1 MRDSLK
7 VLAVLLTVVVVAGG
21 SDGKSSLSVPPTDC
35 DVVAVSEGTPVGSEM
50 YVFHLPSYVSN
61 VTVVSPHENV
71 LEDWGVRVDSDSGQV
86 IAIGRLDREERD
98 WVQIDAFITDYSTVD
113 AEPLSVSVC
122 LNITDENDCSPE
134 WTMQPY
140 PYLAAV
146 TPGVPPGT
154 AVYQLTAHD
163 ADLHPNNV
171 FSFYEIAGRSQFFQ
185 LNATYGT
192 ISTRG
197 RPLVAG
203 QEYDITVMAQDTAG
217 NQSPRVTV
225 SILAGRRPPQF
236 FREEYTVDVDEN
248 QPVGTIVL
256 TVQAKSFAD
265 LPVTYSFVGGG
276 SSAFSLND
284 TTGAMTVVSPLSYD
298 VMSSTIYLN
307 VLAAELGFHGMAS
320 ITRVTIHLREVDETT
335 VPPPITLPATTVPP
349 PTTVTTDVAS
359 TRGTTTASQAQTT
372 MAATVPPTSGALW
385 TTQLHPHTSATDML
399 TTSDRVNVTSATNS
413 SSTTPITPSNKTIDP
428 TVPVS
433 VTYQATS
440 EYNVSSTTAS
450 STHTSNS
457 SHTSM
462 TPTATSLSPTTTVPK
477 NQSIHTTSMLHNLS
491 KSSIPSTDK
500 PQSTK
505 PPPVVCPPDVTAI
518 HRDNVS
524 FPWVTDG
531 QGATLTLTLTWPET
545 TLGRDA
551 YSLEQCPPGSENAGH
566 RRGRR
571 RCRRDGSWGRPVP
584 ISCHIGLQEL
594 TQRPVTY
601 WNAEEVASTV
611 QIFTM
616 TPGELHIHDV
626 ISTAELLEG
635 IVLANDTVS
644 EEVGQSVMTSISQL
658 MNVDTDTLLE
668 GHVINNVTNRI
679 LNTLETLSSHV
690 TPSDRDQPLTMV
702 ESNLCMQV
710 LDINLT
716 QTFPG
721 HGFLALALPA
731 DQEGSFTEAS
741 VEGVADVDSVQMGA
755 VDAAIHIPPDLVD
768 YLKTLPDRPE
778 SDIVRLTFTIFQNS
792 RLFQTTA
799 EDSEDRPDTEGYRHA
814 VNSRVVASSV
824 VGLSVRDL
832 SIPIQTSFK
841 PTVTD
846 QHTNNT
852 ECVYWDFSLSLGKG
866 GWSTEGCWQNRT
878 EEGRVVCYC
887 DHLTNFA
894 VLMDIYGQGNP
905 LSAAD
910 VFALD
915 IISKIGCSLSIAGL
929 SFTLLTAAVFR
940 RFRSSTPQIILIQ
953 LSIALL
959 GVLITFLAGIER
971 VDPSAGCIA
980 VAAFL
985 HYFLLAGMMW
995 MAVEAFS
1002 MYMAFVK
1009 VMSAHIS
1016 RFVLKV
1022 SLIAWGAPLI
1032 IVVVT
1037 LAVDVNHYRG
1047 GDEYCWMALTPLYYA
1062 FMLPA
1067 GLIVLFNLVV
1077 FILIVKEL
1085 YCKRT
1090 KSAITLR
1097 KSKKVTGPPP
1107 PRHKETLQRFRVAV
1121 TIFVVLGLTW
1131 AFGFLAISGA
1141 RTVFAYLFCIFNS
1154 LQGFLIF
1161 IFFCVRQKEVRDRW
1175 FFLCAACFNRQY
1187 SFSEVM
1193 VSRSMDSNSNLRTP
1207 GSTPAF
1213 GRKSTCTTNGVKAP
1227 YSHQNSAK
1235 LMMNGTTA
1243 SHNGTVRNGNHYN
1256 TYTYRNK
1263 GYKADTISTSS
1274 KSTTD
1279 GAEDLQPDTV

>member
-1 MRDSLK
+1 MRDPLR
-7 VLAVLLTVVVVAGG
+7 VLPVLLIVIVAVDATTG
-21 SDGKSSLSVPPTDC
+21 SNEKSSLSAPSSEC
-35 DVVAVSEGTPVGSEM
+35 EVVAVSEGTPVGSEM
-50 YVFHLPSYVSN
+50 YVFRLPSFVSN
-61 VTVVSPHENV
+61 VTVVSPQEAV
-71 LEDWGVRVDSDSGQV
+71 LEEWGVRVDADSGQV

-113 AEPLSVSVC
+113 AEPQFVSVC
-122 LNITDENDCSPE
+122 LNITDENDCAPE

-146 TPGVPPGT
+146 TPGSPPGT
-154 AVYQLTAHD
+154 LVYRLTAHD
-163 ADLHPNNV
+163 ADLYPNNV
-171 FSFYEIAGRSQFFQ
+171 FSYYEMAGRSQYFQ
-185 LNATYGT
+185 LDAANGT
-192 ISTRG
+192 ITTRG
-197 RPLVAG
+197 RPLVAD

-236 FREEYTVDVDEN
+236 YQQQYTVDVYEN

-265 LPVTYSFVGGG
+265 LPITYSFVGGG
-276 SSAFSLND
+276 SSPFSLHD
-284 TTGAMTVVSPLSYD
+284 STGAMTVVRPLNYD
-298 VMSSTIYLN
+298 AMPHTFYLN
-307 VLAAELGFHGMAS
+307 VLATEVGSEGMAS
-320 ITRVTIHLREVDETT
+320 IRRVTIRLIEVDETT
-335 VPPPITLPATTVPP
+335 VPLPTTLPTTTVPP
-349 PTTVTTDVAS
+349 TTTVTTVIPS
-359 TRGTTTASQAQTT
+359 T
-372 MAATVPPTSGALW
+372 PGA
-385 TTQLHPHTSATDML
+385 L
-399 TTSDRVNVTSATNS
+399 TTSQADAATTLLSTSGVHWSTPPHHTVPEEGSGEVNVTSATNS
-413 SSTTPITPSNKTIDP
+413 SSTTPITPSNKTSDP
-428 TVPVS
+428 AVS
-433 VTYQATS
+433 VFTHQTTT
-440 EYNVSSTTAS
+440 EYNISKITTPSAL
-450 STHTSNS
+450 TSNS
-457 SHTSM
+457 SHTDI
-462 TPTATSLSPTTTVPK
+462 TPTVTPLSSASLPT
-477 NQSIHTTSMLHNLS
+477 NQSIHTTSMPHNLS
-491 KSSIPSTDK
+491 KTSIPSTDK

-505 PPPVVCPPDVTAI
+505 PPPVACPPDVTVI

-531 QGATLTLTLTWPET
+531 QGGTLTLTLTWPET
-545 TLGRDA
+545 TLGRNA
-551 YSLEQCPPGSENAGH
+551 YSIERCPSWSENAGR

-571 RCRRDGSWGRPVP
+571 RCRRDGTWGRPVP
-584 ISCHIGLQEL
+584 ISCDIGLEEL
-594 TQRPVTY
+594 AQRPVTHL
-601 WNAEEVASTV
+601 NVEEVASTV

-616 TPGELHIHDV
+616 TPQDLYIHDV
-626 ISTAELLEG
+626 IHTAEVLEA
-635 IVLANDTVS
+635 VVNTNDTVS
-644 EEVGQSVMTSISQL
+644 EEVGQTVMTSISQL
-658 MNVDTDTLLE
+658 MNVNTETLIE
-668 GHVINNVTNRI
+668 GHVVDNVTNRI
-679 LNTLETLSSHV
+679 LNTLETLSNRV
-690 TPSDRDQPLTMV
+690 TPSDPDRPLTMV

-721 HGFLALALPA
+721 HGFLALALSA
-731 DQEGSFTEAS
+731 GQDGSFTEAS
-741 VEGVADVDSVQMGA
+741 IEGVAGA
-755 VDAAIHIPPDLVD
+755 DNVHIGEVDAAIHIPPDLVD
-768 YLKTLPDRPE
+768 YLNTLPNRPE
-778 SDIVRLTFTIFQNS
+778 RDIVRLTFTIFQNS

-799 EDSEDRPDTEGYRHA
+799 EPIEDSRDTAGYRRA

-824 VGLSVRDL
+824 AGLSVRDL
-832 SIPIQTSFK
+832 AIPIQTSFK
-841 PTVTD
+841 PIVTD

-852 ECVYWDFSLSLGKG
+852 ECVYWDFGLSLGKG

-959 GVLITFLAGIER
+959 GVLITFLAGIDR
-971 VDPSAGCIA
+971 VNPSAGCIA
-980 VAAFL
+980 VAACL

-1022 SLIAWGAPLI
+1022 SLVAWGVPLI

-1037 LAVDVNHYRG
+1037 LAVDVEHYRG
-1047 GDEYCWMALTPLYYA
+1047 GDKYCWMALTPLYYA

-1097 KSKKVTGPPP
+1097 KSKKVTGSPT

-1121 TIFVVLGLTW
+1121 AIFVVLGLTW

-1207 GSTPAF
+1207 GSTPAI
-1213 GRKSTCTTNGVKAP
+1213 GRKSKPNGFKAP
-1227 YSHQNSAK
+1227 YPHQNGSK
-1235 LMMNGTTA
+1235 MMMNGTTA
-1243 SHNGTVRNGNHYN
+1243 SHSSATMRSSNNYN